1 VSIPYRDDCHIRR
14 VGVKRQ
20 QRILGFLIPNL
31 RNRQWYAISASHY
44 VSYHPTP
51 TMKVHNNPLAFLPL
65 FRRLSARRIH
75 HPTGNFS
82 IFIATGDL
90 EIDRVRQEFRSREWG
105 LALPSHF
112 SILRSANL
120 IYQPELTIEVYDRG

>member
-1 VSIPYRDDCHIRR
+1 MSIPYRNGCHIRC

-20 QRILGFLIPNL
+20 QRILGFLISNL
-31 RNRQWYAISASHY
+31 RNRQRYAISASQK

-51 TMKVHNNPLAFLPL
+51 TMKVHNNPLAFLSL

-82 IFIATGDL
+82 TCIATGDL
-90 EIDRVRQEFRSREWG
+90 EIDRIRQEFRGREWG

-120 IYQPELTIEVYDRG
+120 ICQPKLATEE

>member
-1 VSIPYRDDCHIRR
+1 
-14 VGVKRQ
+14 
-20 QRILGFLIPNL
+20 
-31 RNRQWYAISASHY
+31 
-44 VSYHPTP
+44 
-51 TMKVHNNPLAFLPL
+51 MKVHNNPLAFLPL

-82 IFIATGDL
+82 TCIATGDL
-90 EIDRVRQEFRSREWG
+90 EIDGIREEFRGRECG

-120 IYQPELTIEVYDRG
+120 IYQPELTIEVFNRG